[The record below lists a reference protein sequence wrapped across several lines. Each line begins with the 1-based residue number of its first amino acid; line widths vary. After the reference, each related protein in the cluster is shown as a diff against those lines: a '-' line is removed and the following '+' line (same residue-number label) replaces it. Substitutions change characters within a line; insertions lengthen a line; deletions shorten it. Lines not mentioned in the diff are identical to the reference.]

1 MIITDVNESVSS
13 LVDNVGLYIPIPL
26 ALVTA
31 GWTVVAATVPPF
43 DGASV
48 PVSLVPTSVVVVV
61 PVVVGDIVSVD
72 SIPEEGVIVDTRHRH
87 GHRALFYHCW

>member
-1 MIITDVNESVSS
+1 MFSKFDQSVSS

-26 ALVTA
+26 ALVTT

-48 PVSLVPTSVVVVV
+48 PVLLVPTSVVVVV
-61 PVVVGDIVSVD
+61 PVAVGDIVSVD
-72 SIPEEGVIVDTRHRH
+72 SIPEGVNVTPDIDMDIEPSSIIV
-87 GHRALFYHCW
+87 GE